1 MVGRSWR
8 RECLP
13 QNVRNLLNMKKNN
26 DHPGGCPPFVSTFTI
41 RPANWLLSAERPGL
55 PSGLG
60 HYPEAVQ
67 THAPPGSVPAV
78 EYVEPS
84 FTAEAEALMK
94 GNTGDGGAQ
103 SLTALTKQHTAFPL
117 GLPGRTAVVGSC
129 SRIRDYFR
137 LFHRE
142 LRLRESPG

>member
-1 MVGRSWR
+1 
-8 RECLP
+8 
-13 QNVRNLLNMKKNN
+13 MKKNN

-117 GLPGRTAVVGSC
+117 GLSERQLSDLVRAFAITSDFSTGNSACGNRQDRPR
-129 SRIRDYFR
+129 
-137 LFHRE
+137 
-142 LRLRESPG
+142 